1 MLTEVSA
8 VTCEV
13 MLRLGRVSRVAVSRS
28 PVRVRVALC
37 SELSR
42 GKGPHA
48 TTVQFTPDSNISASL
63 SNAR

>member
-1 MLTEVSA
+1 
-8 VTCEV
+8 
-13 MLRLGRVSRVAVSRS
+13 MLRLGRVASVAVSRW